1 MPWFAPS
8 ERLPLFFGTAIFAIE
23 GISVVSFLQF
33 NLNLFKC
40 LVRSALL
47 IILNQNF
54 NPLFVDFYQ
63 GSTDRE
69 SDAPSEGYVGLE
81 RRSKLKHDDG
91 KFVLE
96 KETQVKPK
104 YLSRNFEYFKNKN
117 MTTNKYFDYLDF
129 YRVLQI

>member
-1 MPWFAPS
+1 M
-8 ERLPLFFGTAIFAIE
+8 
-23 GISVVSFLQF
+23 
-33 NLNLFKC
+33 
-40 LVRSALL
+40 L
-47 IILNQNF
+47 I
-54 NPLFVDFYQ
+54 FYQ

-69 SDAPSEGYVGLE
+69 SDAPSKGHVGLE

-96 KETQVKPK
+96 KETQVELS

-129 YRVLQI
+129 YRVLRYRLSLGQDYFQFLSQHL